1 MNDALERVVGR
12 ILLLGAPLTTLFLLT
27 GPVTDPVNV
36 TKLFISGGMA
46 IALLGLGLVF
56 GLGYLWSNQRV
67 TILILAFFNL
77 SALNAV
83 IQSDSPLGQNLYG
96 TYARNTGFFAYFFMS
111 CIFLG
116 TLLIRSM
123 KSFHLIF
130 IGLLVAGTVNL
141 VYCLWVISFG
151 DFIGWSN
158 PYGNILGL
166 FGNPDFISA
175 FLGMFAASIGALAFK
190 SGVSMPLRVAI
201 FAVVAISFYTI
212 RDSHAI
218 QGQAVLATGFAI
230 IFFYLVRAKAKNQI
244 LTYFYTITVFVIG
257 TLAIFGTLQKGPFSF
272 VYKRSVS
279 LRGSYWKTA
288 IDMGTERPFSGV
300 GMDAYGDW
308 YRRARPP
315 IALIDTPGIRTSSNA
330 AHNVVL
336 DFFASGGWPLLI
348 SYLALLTMTIISIF
362 RVTKRNKNY
371 DWLFVALTTAWVC
384 YEVQSV
390 ISINQ
395 IGLALWG
402 WLLGGA
408 LISYEFLTRS
418 KPEESLQQ
426 KNWKGKGAVKPQI
439 FSPQLV
445 AGIGVLVGLF
455 LASPPLS
462 SDSKFKSALDSQQVV
477 RVEAVLKPGLMNL
490 SDSTRYGTAVQT
502 FANSN
507 LPELALKY
515 ARAAVI
521 FNPDFSSAWE
531 QLYSLPNATLE
542 EKKTAIK
549 NLQRLDPL
557 NPDVTVTQ

>member
-1 MNDALERVVGR
+1 MMNDALERVVGR

-46 IALLGLGLVF
+46 IALLALGLVF
-56 GLGYLWSNQRV
+56 GLSYLWSNQRV

-83 IQSDSPLGQNLYG
+83 IQSDSPLSQNLYG

-123 KSFHLIF
+123 KSFQLIF
-130 IGLLVAGTVNL
+130 IGLVIAGTVNL

-175 FLGMFAASIGALAFK
+175 FLGIFAASISAFAFNP
-190 SGVSMPLRVAI
+190 GVSIPQRISI
-201 FAVVAISFYTI
+201 FVVVAISFYTI

-230 IFFYLVRAKAKNQI
+230 IFFYLVRAKAKNHFVPLI
-244 LTYFYTITVFVIG
+244 YTSLVFIIG
-257 TLAIFGTLQKGPFSF
+257 LLAIFGTLQKGPLSF

-348 SYLALLTMTIISIF
+348 SYLFLLTMTII
-362 RVTKRNKNY
+362 
-371 DWLFVALTTAWVC
+371 
-384 YEVQSV
+384 
-390 ISINQ
+390 
-395 IGLALWG
+395 
-402 WLLGGA
+402 
-408 LISYEFLTRS
+408 
-418 KPEESLQQ
+418 
-426 KNWKGKGAVKPQI
+426 
-439 FSPQLV
+439 
-445 AGIGVLVGLF
+445 
-455 LASPPLS
+455 
-462 SDSKFKSALDSQQVV
+462 
-477 RVEAVLKPGLMNL
+477 
-490 SDSTRYGTAVQT
+490 
-502 FANSN
+502 
-507 LPELALKY
+507 
-515 ARAAVI
+515 
-521 FNPDFSSAWE
+521 
-531 QLYSLPNATLE
+531 
-542 EKKTAIK
+542 
-549 NLQRLDPL
+549 
-557 NPDVTVTQ
+557 